1 MKKIILLFILVF
13 SFSFNATAQTKK
25 VNTKTETK
33 SKTNI
38 FNDVE
43 EFATI
48 TKITAEQKNNLHNL
62 IKMRDADVLKGKTVE
77 AKKAIFDLYMTSF
90 FASITPE
97 QKELLTNS
105 NLELAK
111 RLTTFSE

>member
-1 MKKIILLFILVF
+1 
-13 SFSFNATAQTKK
+13 
-25 VNTKTETK
+25 
-33 SKTNI
+33 
-38 FNDVE
+38 
-43 EFATI
+43 
-48 TKITAEQKNNLHNL
+48 
-62 IKMRDADVLKGKTVE
+62 MRDADVLKGKTVE
-77 AKKAIFDLYMTSF
+77 AKKAIFDRYMTSF